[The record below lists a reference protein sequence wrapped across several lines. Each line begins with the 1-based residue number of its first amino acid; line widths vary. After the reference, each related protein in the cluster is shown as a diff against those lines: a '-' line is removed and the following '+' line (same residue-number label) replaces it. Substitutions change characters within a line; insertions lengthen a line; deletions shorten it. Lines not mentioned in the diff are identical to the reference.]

1 MRLVRF
7 ARPDE
12 SIGWGLQVQYGIQDL
27 TLADPTLPLS
37 TVELIA
43 KWKTFLPRIQ
53 SLAKKLGTSEQPLR
67 VLCPIDTPRKI
78 LCIGLNYRDHAI
90 ETKAPIPD
98 EPIVFCKM
106 PTAMV
111 GPDEPIVLP
120 RVSSEVDYEAE
131 LVLVIGHSM
140 KSVSEEDAVA
150 GIFGYSVG
158 HDVSAR
164 DWQKGKPGKQWFL
177 GKSFDTFA
185 PLGPSIVTAD
195 EVPDTSNLRIQCRI
209 NGETLQ
215 DSTTKE
221 LIFKPAQ
228 LVSYISQVMT
238 LDPGDVIYTG
248 TPPGVG
254 MARTPP
260 RFLKDGDIVEIE
272 IESVGLLSNP
282 VVQEK

>member
-43 KWKTFLPRIQ
+43 KWKTYLPRIA

-111 GPDEPIVLP
+111 GPDEPILLP

-131 LVLVIGHSM
+131 LVLVIGQPM

-185 PLGPSIVTAD
+185 PLGPAIVTAD

-238 LDPGDVIYTG
+238 LDAGDVIYTG

-282 VVQEK
+282 VVQER

>member
-106 PTAMV
+106 PTAMI

-131 LVLVIGHSM
+131 LVLVIGHTM
-140 KSVSEEDAVA
+140 KSVSEQDAVA

>member
-1 MRLVRF
+1 MRIVRF

-12 SIGWGLQVQYGIQDL
+12 SLGWGLQNSYGIQDL
-27 TLADPTLPLS
+27 TLADPSLPTS
-37 TVELIA
+37 TSDLIH
-43 KWKTFLPRIQ
+43 KWKSLLPRIQ
-53 SLAKKLGTSEQPLR
+53 SLAKKLGTSDQVLK
-67 VLCPIDTPRKI
+67 VLCPIDRPNKI

-106 PTAMV
+106 ATSMI
-111 GPDEPIVLP
+111 GPDDSIRLP
-120 RVSSEVDYEAE
+120 KVSSEVDYEAE
-131 LVLVIGHSM
+131 LVVVIGARM
-140 KSVSEEDAVA
+140 KNVSEQEAGQ

-185 PLGPSIVTAD
+185 PLGPSIVTTD
-195 EVPDTSNLRIQCRI
+195 EVSDTSNLRVQCRI

-221 LIFKPAQ
+221 LIFTPVQIVA
-228 LVSYISQVMT
+228 YISKVMT
-238 LDPGDVIYTG
+238 LEPGDVIYTG

-260 RFLKDGDIVEIE
+260 RFLKDGDVVEIE
-272 IESVGLLSNP
+272 IESLGVLRNP
-282 VVQEK
+282 VIQEV

>member
-1 MRLVRF
+1 MRIVRF

-12 SIGWGLQVQYGIQDL
+12 SLGWGLQNDYGIQDL
-27 TLADPTLPLS
+27 TLADPSLPAS
-37 TVELIA
+37 TSDLIH
-43 KWKTFLPRIQ
+43 KWKSLLPRIQ
-53 SLAKKLGTSEQPLR
+53 SLAKKLGTSDQVLK
-67 VLCPIDTPRKI
+67 VLCPIDRPNKI

-90 ETKAPIPD
+90 ETNAPIPD

-106 PTAMV
+106 ATSMI
-111 GPDEPIVLP
+111 GPDEAICLP
-120 RVSSEVDYEAE
+120 KVSNEVDYEAE
-131 LVLVIGHSM
+131 LVVVIGTKM
-140 KSVSEEDAVA
+140 KNVTEQEANQ

-185 PLGPSIVTAD
+185 PLGPSIVTTD
-195 EVPDTSNLRIQCRI
+195 EVSDTTNLRVQCRI

-221 LIFKPAQ
+221 LIFTPVQIVA
-228 LVSYISQVMT
+228 YISQVMT
-238 LDPGDVIYTG
+238 LEPGDVIYTG

-260 RFLKDGDIVEIE
+260 RFLKDGDVVEIE
-272 IESVGLLSNP
+272 IESLGILRNP
-282 VVQEK
+282 VIQEV